1 MPQLN
6 FKRQEIKY
14 RLSERQRARLELVMN
29 RYMVA
34 DEHGPSTVRNV
45 YYDTPSH
52 LIIRR
57 STEKP
62 TYKEKLRV
70 RSYVDVTPETP
81 VFLELKKKVRGI
93 VYKRRVVLPLAEA
106 QATLAGTRAPAD
118 QIEREI
124 AFSASRYEGL
134 YPAMYLA
141 YDREAFFA
149 RDDHE
154 FRITFDRNVRCR
166 WSDVTLEGPTEGIQL
181 LGEGESLMEI
191 KGVGA
196 MPLWLAHF
204 LDAECLRKASFSKY
218 GTAWARQRELES
230 RKARHLAG
238 MGTRYVPQAPVAQPS
253 VPSMPGW
260 REVGGLPLAASVGA
274 RHAAGV
280 AS

>member
-14 RLSERQRARLELVMN
+14 RLDEGQRACLEFVMG
-29 RYMVA
+29 RYMAA

-62 TYKEKLRV
+62 TYKEKLRI
-70 RSYVDVTPETP
+70 RSYTDVTDETP
-81 VFLELKKKVRGI
+81 VYLELKKKVRGI
-93 VYKRRVVLPLAEA
+93 VYKRRVVLPLGEA
-106 QATLAGTRAPAD
+106 QATLDGSRAPQG

-124 AFSASRYEGL
+124 AFSAGCYEGL
-134 YPAMYLA
+134 YPAMYLG

-166 WSDVTLEGPTEGIQL
+166 WSDVTLEGSTEGIQL

-204 LDAECLRKASFSKY
+204 LDAERLRKASFSKY
-218 GTAWARQRELES
+218 GAAWARQRELEA
-230 RKARHLAG
+230 RRARHLAG
-238 MGTRYVPQAPVAQPS
+238 GPARPGIGARRVPQAGLPAW
-253 VPSMPGW
+253 G
-260 REVGGLPLAASVGA
+260 EVGALPLAASVGA
-274 RHAAGV
+274 ERTV
-280 AS
+280 RFAS